1 MSKGR
6 HELKHYIN
14 TADYY
19 ELKSRL
25 PAVMEQDR
33 HAGESGQYLIRS
45 LYFDDDF
52 DTCLREKLDGV
63 KNRDKYRI
71 RYYNHDP
78 SLVIHLEKKSKRGDV
93 CIKTSA
99 ALTPGEAQ
107 KIVDGDI
114 EWMKNHE
121 TPLIQELY
129 RKMAFTSLKPKT
141 IVDYVRDPYI
151 YPFGNV
157 RVTLDHDIRTGLS
170 CTDFLDPDC
179 VTVPIPEGNAIIL
192 EVKWDDFLPEII
204 REIVQVRN
212 RRVTAFS
219 KYGACRGWGI

>member
-1 MSKGR
+1 MSRAR
-6 HELKHYIN
+6 HELKHYIT

-25 PAVMEQDR
+25 PAVMEQDS

-63 KNRDKYRI
+63 RSRDKYRI

-78 SLVIHLEKKSKRGDV
+78 ASIIHLEKKSKRGDA

-99 ALTPGEAQ
+99 VLSMQQAQ
-107 KIVDGDI
+107 SIVDGDI
-114 EWMKNHE
+114 AWMKEHE
-121 TPLIQELY
+121 DPLIRELY

-141 IVDYVRDPYI
+141 IVEYVRGPYI
-151 YPFGNV
+151 YHFGNV
-157 RVTLDHDIRTGLS
+157 RVTLDHDIRTGLN
-170 CTDFLDPDC
+170 CTDFLDPEC
-179 VTVPIPEGNAIIL
+179 VTVPIPEGHAIIL

-204 REIVQVRN
+204 RELVRVKN

-219 KYGACRGWGI
+219 KYGACRGYGI